1 VRKFLLASHGYL
13 AKGILNSIN
22 IIMGDVEHVD
32 TLCAYVDENNDID
45 QLVDQTIKK
54 MKEDTNFEWI
64 VITDIFGG
72 SVNNSFMNKLDEH
85 DFHLISGLNL
95 TLLIDLFSNQNANKS
110 AKELI
115 EQSVEIS
122 KSTIKYCNELRNSK
136 IAEDD
141 F

>member
-1 VRKFLLASHGYL
+1 VKKFLLASHGYL

-95 TLLIDLFSNQNANKS
+95 TLLIDLFSNQNASKS